1 MSDLSGYGKIYE
13 STYWGD
19 GRDNTIGWGNVYKD
33 LGATNLLDQYSGAT
47 AAYSVRKISSSYS
60 GFAVKVRNK
69 TTQTL
74 TDIGFDSNGDID
86 LTALTTAANE
96 SGAQKQ
102 LGIHTWYDQSGNGND
117 ATQTSASAQPNI
129 FLGSGAI
136 LVNGKVAI
144 NFDGT
149 NDFLSGAAKTTIDNT
164 AIFAVI
170 KSDSNTQDA
179 VFIQNTLDANNL
191 VALGLGGAG
200 TDNKL
205 GSRLKVGGSNVDS
218 VGDNTFTATDQTLVS
233 YIADNATSEIFI
245 DGTEETDSPVS
256 RTAGTSTNIG
266 AKGDGNNPFDGAIQ
280 EVIFY
285 DSDESS
291 NRTAIETNINEYY
304 TIF

>member
-1 MSDLSGYGKIYE
+1 MSDLEGYGKIYE

-19 GRDNTIGWGNVYKD
+19 GRDNDISWGSVYKD
-33 LGATNLLDQYSGAT
+33 LGATNLLDQYTGAT

-60 GFAVKVRNK
+60 GSAVRVRNK
-69 TTQTL
+69 FTQTQ
-74 TDIGFDSNGDID
+74 TNIGFDSNGYID
-86 LTALTTAANE
+86 LTALAAAANE
-96 SGAQKQ
+96 SGDTKQ
-102 LGIHTWYDQSGNGND
+102 LGVVTWYDQSGNGND

-233 YIADNATSEIFI
+233 YIADNSTSQIFI
-245 DGTEETDSPVS
+245 DGTEETDSPTS
-256 RTAGTSTNIG
+256 RSIGTATTIG
-266 AKGDGNNPFDGAIQ
+266 AKGDGNNPFNGAIQ

-285 DSDESS
+285 DSNESS

-304 TIF
+304 SIY